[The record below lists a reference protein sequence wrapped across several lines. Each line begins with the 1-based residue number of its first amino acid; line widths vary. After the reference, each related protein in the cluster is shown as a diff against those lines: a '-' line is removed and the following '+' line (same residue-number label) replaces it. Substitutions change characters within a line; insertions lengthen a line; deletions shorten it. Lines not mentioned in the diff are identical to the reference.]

1 MCSFPSWCWRGGG
14 RGECRKGERFKKMR
28 GNGREWYREM
38 IKEVGEKR
46 GEEGEGKVIVECD
59 FVN

>member
-1 MCSFPSWCWRGGG
+1 MREGM
-14 RGECRKGERFKKMR
+14 GE
-28 GNGREWYREM
+28 NGMGEM

-59 FVN
+59 FVD